1 MDILGIMLW
10 DARSYVNFVLAGFCF
25 CFFCF
30 VSGFWVFFFGV
41 FVFLWGFFL
50 VFCLVGWFVAF
61 FFQLVC
67 FDTALAGK
75 RTVPQWE
82 SLKAERGEL
91 LITPE

>member
-1 MDILGIMLW
+1 M
-10 DARSYVNFVLAGFCF
+10 
-25 CFFCF
+25 
-30 VSGFWVFFFGV
+30 
-41 FVFLWGFFL
+41 GFFL

-75 RTVPQWE
+75 MTVPQWE